1 MDFGGIGDFASAATS
16 IWNAEKNRDL
26 QYDTVSRNLADN
38 AENRAFQER
47 MSNTAY
53 QRMVQDLN
61 AAGLSPMLAYSKG
74 SASTPSGNAGG
85 GSASGSSIEAPK
97 FGETSLRQSQ
107 AKLAQQQAEVANSQ
121 VQVNSAQAKKLE
133 AETTNIDQDTKNKGV
148 PFQGLNE
155 AQIKELLARIPS
167 HGASAEQMT
176 AMVKQILQQ
185 VNLHKPAE
193 QFKQENP
200 NVAKYM
206 SPIQESL
213 RTIFEGLGLLRG
225 SSAMPFVTK
234 NAPKGKK

>member
-1 MDFGGIGDFASAATS
+1 MNFGQMFDIGSSAVS

-53 QRMVQDLN
+53 QRMVEDLGK
-61 AAGLSPMLAYSKG
+61 AGLSPMLAYSKG
-74 SASTPSGNAGG
+74 SASTPSGSAGG
-85 GSASGSSIEAPK
+85 GSASGSSIETPK
-97 FGETSLRQSQ
+97 FGETSLRHSQ
-107 AKLAQQQAEVANSQ
+107 AELAKE
-121 VQVNSAQAKKLE
+121 QVNVAKTTQEVNAASARKLD
-133 AETTNIDQDTKNKGV
+133 AETANINQDTQNKGA

-155 AQIKELLARIPS
+155 ATVKELLARIPT
-167 HGASAEQMT
+167 HGASAEQMK
-176 AMVKQILQQ
+176 AMVQSILQQ
-185 VNLHKPAE
+185 VNIHKPAE

-234 NAPKGKK
+234 NAPRGK

>member
-1 MDFGGIGDFASAATS
+1 MFGDILSSAVS
-16 IWNAEKNRDL
+16 VWNASQNR
-26 QYDTVSRNLADN
+26 N
-38 AENRAFQER
+38 AAEDRQTQNEAFQER

-53 QRMVQDLN
+53 QRTVQDLN
-61 AAGLSPMLAYSKG
+61 AAGLSPMLAYGGKPNV
-74 SASTPSGNAGG
+74 PSGGIATGT
-85 GSASGSSIEAPK
+85 SSIEAPK

-107 AKLAQQQAEVANSQ
+107 AQLASEQVKVAETQA
-121 VQVNSAQAKKLE
+121 QVNGAAAKKLE
-133 AETTNIDQDTKNKGV
+133 AETKNIEQDTLNKGI

-155 AQIKELLARIPS
+155 ATIKELLARIPT

-176 AMVKQILQQ
+176 AMVKQILQH

-193 QFKQENP
+193 EFKQENP

-234 NAPKGKK
+234 NAPRGK